1 MIGITEN
8 RLLNIIKKNGTIC
21 FALIDSEGKSQKQ
34 TINTIKKA
42 EEIGINGI
50 LIGGSTATD
59 QKELDNITRTIK
71 SITSLP
77 VILFPGNITG
87 ISHNADAILFSSL
100 LNSNNP
106 YFIIEAQML
115 SAPIVKKYNLEAI
128 PMGYIIIGNGGT
140 TGYIGNARVIPP
152 EKGDIAAMY
161 ALAAQYMGMRVIYL
175 EAGSGVTEP
184 ISSEL
189 INKVRKIFN
198 GILIVGGGI
207 KSAEKAIEIS
217 NAGADIIVIGTL
229 IEEKGFEIKLK
240 EIINILKQK
249 WISQ

>member
-1 MIGITEN
+1 LIGITEN

-240 EIINILKQK
+240 EIINILKK
-249 WISQ
+249 

>member
-1 MIGITEN
+1 LIGITEN

-249 WISQ
+249 

>member
-240 EIINILKQK
+240 EIINILKK
-249 WISQ
+249 

>member
-249 WISQ
+249 

>member
-8 RLLNIIKKNGTIC
+8 RLLDIIKKNGTIC

-184 ISSEL
+184 ISSGL

-207 KSAEKAIEIS
+207 RSAEKAIEIS

-249 WISQ
+249 